1 MKSPFGEG
9 DETIENSAQWAY
21 VMRAEWDMLL
31 MTILYIIFIFLFN
44 LSGFET
50 TKCASA
56 AVRSTFGTIRP
67 FIIWMCTL
75 AF

>member
-1 MKSPFGEG
+1 
-9 DETIENSAQWAY
+9 
-21 VMRAEWDMLL
+21 MRTEWDMFL